1 MHLESKKEEGMTEPK
16 SKCDG
21 MELTETMRLKDLYRK
36 NQPRFGKYLKNSTED
51 TGKRRETRSNS
62 VCS

>member
-1 MHLESKKEEGMTEPK
+1 MTEPK

-36 NQPRFGKYLKNSTED
+36 NQPRLGKYLKNSTED